1 MKRGYFII
9 AVLVACIFQS
19 RAQSTMDFVLNREG
33 KVTAVPK
40 FKQFDFNIPE
50 FSYKTYTPST
60 RTELEKKLREF
71 TPDFPPQVDERPM
84 DMQVLSL
91 AYRPFFNVLLR

>member
-50 FSYKTYTPST
+50 FSYKTYSVYPDGTGKEAQGIYPRLPSPG
-60 RTELEKKLREF
+60 RRASDGYASIISCLPSFL
-71 TPDFPPQVDERPM
+71 
-84 DMQVLSL
+84 
-91 AYRPFFNVLLR
+91 